1 MVIDTLPI
9 LVPLSEEE
17 EEKVSHAK
25 AEEITKDLYPSCII
39 HSVSYA

>member
-9 LVPLSEEE
+9 LVPLSEK
-17 EEKVSHAK
+17 EKVSHAK

>member
-17 EEKVSHAK
+17 EVSHPK